1 MLGISLT
8 VLFSALAA
16 FAVWS
21 YYINPALKSNVKKDN
36 NAMYIIAAAAVAF
49 ILRLILGA
57 VYRGHNTDMSCFIGW
72 SNAVFEN
79 GFGKFYTLDMFH
91 DYPPGYMY
99 VLGLMARIANLFGH
113 GVYAADGSYD
123 IFYVTMIKLPS
134 IIADIGSAYLVY
146 RLARKKLRFEAA
158 YLLMC
163 LAAFCPVFI
172 YVSGGWGQIDQILSI
187 LLVISIILLNSNK
200 PILAGFVYGLSILL
214 KPQALMAGPL
224 LAIAYFCYIF
234 DPDFFSPT
242 GRKCADGVG
251 TRIMKT
257 VAAVACACALLIVSV
272 IPFADDTMPWYS
284 IILQKYMGTAT
295 SYKYASVN
303 AYNIYTL
310 FGKNWTPITEKA
322 ILGLTYGQLG
332 TVLMV
337 LSVGFG
343 GVLYFF
349 GRKKHSGALS
359 LATAFTFASLFTLG
373 HYMHERYLFPVLLLL
388 LVAYISYGD
397 RRLISMFMCWSAT
410 TLVNCIAAFYYSK
423 LHEYHLYWDERL
435 VFWCSLA
442 NVILFIIF
450 CGICTDIMLRGRVKA
465 DVFADDDV
473 SAKAQKTVP
482 ARKAEK

>member
-1 MLGISLT
+1 
-8 VLFSALAA
+8 
-16 FAVWS
+16 
-21 YYINPALKSNVKKDN
+21 
-36 NAMYIIAAAAVAF
+36 
-49 ILRLILGA
+49 
-57 VYRGHNTDMSCFIGW
+57 
-72 SNAVFEN
+72 
-79 GFGKFYTLDMFH
+79 
-91 DYPPGYMY
+91 
-99 VLGLMARIANLFGH
+99 
-113 GVYAADGSYD
+113 
-123 IFYVTMIKLPS
+123 
-134 IIADIGSAYLVY
+134 
-146 RLARKKLRFEAA
+146 
-158 YLLMC
+158 MC

-242 GRKCADGVG
+242 GRKCTDGVG

-337 LSVGFG
+337 L
-343 GVLYFF
+343 
-349 GRKKHSGALS
+349 
-359 LATAFTFASLFTLG
+359 
-373 HYMHERYLFPVLLLL
+373 
-388 LVAYISYGD
+388 
-397 RRLISMFMCWSAT
+397 
-410 TLVNCIAAFYYSK
+410 
-423 LHEYHLYWDERL
+423 
-435 VFWCSLA
+435 
-442 NVILFIIF
+442 
-450 CGICTDIMLRGRVKA
+450 
-465 DVFADDDV
+465 
-473 SAKAQKTVP
+473 
-482 ARKAEK
+482 

>member
-1 MLGISLT
+1 
-8 VLFSALAA
+8 
-16 FAVWS
+16 
-21 YYINPALKSNVKKDN
+21 
-36 NAMYIIAAAAVAF
+36 
-49 ILRLILGA
+49 
-57 VYRGHNTDMSCFIGW
+57 
-72 SNAVFEN
+72 
-79 GFGKFYTLDMFH
+79 
-91 DYPPGYMY
+91 MY
-99 VLGLMARIANLFGH
+99 VLGLMARIADLFGH

-343 GVLYFF
+343 GVLYSSAGKAF
-349 GRKKHSGALS
+349 RRVESCNHSHLPRFS
-359 LATAFTFASLFTLG
+359 L
-373 HYMHERYLFPVLLLL
+373 
-388 LVAYISYGD
+388 
-397 RRLISMFMCWSAT
+397 SAT
-410 TLVNCIAAFYYSK
+410 TCTNATCSPCCFCCLLLTSATATGDLSACSCAGAQQ
-423 LHEYHLYWDERL
+423 RL
-435 VFWCSLA
+435 
-442 NVILFIIF
+442 
-450 CGICTDIMLRGRVKA
+450 
-465 DVFADDDV
+465 
-473 SAKAQKTVP
+473 
-482 ARKAEK
+482 